1 MEKKA
6 TTTKEK
12 RTTGKKQS
20 QKKLP
25 TAMPTL
31 LQAIERVVELSRD
44 SKLSDDFFLQA
55 SVEIGFLCDN
65 FGISEVQ
72 AVLFCVCMER
82 GPRRVDYDD
91 LAHHLD
97 LSKIRILRYASD
109 IDALVHR
116 RLLRYRDAKE
126 EDDFDVPVP
135 VIRSLK
141 HNEVYEQPKRTGLDC
156 SELFDLLREWFDD
169 LNNSAISEDDLN
181 GEIEALFKENKQVGF
196 ARQMLD
202 IHVTRESRLLLTL
215 FCHLLVNEDDNDVR
229 FGQMENVFANHARFN
244 RVRGLLRSGE
254 HELMQANLIE
264 HRCEDGIADPNRYSM
279 TEHAKRTLLAEMN
292 VATPSEKVADV
303 LRAQDLTEKPMYY
316 TRQNEKQVTEL
327 SSFFQDEQYR
337 QIRQRMQQRG
347 FRNGFACLFYGGPG
361 TGKTETVYQLARQT
375 GRDIMIVD
383 VPKIK
388 SKWVGDSE
396 KNIKALFDRYRELV
410 SRAGDEK
417 PAPIL
422 LFNEADA
429 IIGIRKEGAQSAV
442 DKMENS
448 IQNIILQEM
457 ETLDGIMIATTNLAD
472 NLDTAFERRF
482 LYKIQFDKPDAT
494 VRAKIWQTMIPEL
507 TETDSTALAE
517 SYELSG
523 GQIENV
529 ARKYAINCILHGDS
543 ANQLQVLRDYCN
555 NERLCTKRE
564 SRRVGF

>member
-254 HELMQANLIE
+254 HELMKANLIE

-337 QIRQRMQQRG
+337 QIRERMQQRG

-375 GRDIMIVD
+375 GRDIMVVD

-417 PAPIL
+417 AAPIL

>member
-1 MEKKA
+1 MEKKI
-6 TTTKEK
+6 TTMSEK
-12 RTTGKKQS
+12 KTTSKKTAA
-20 QKKLP
+20 KKMP
-25 TAMPTL
+25 VMPTL
-31 LQAIERVVELSRD
+31 LQAIERVVEMSKGSCLSERFMTEAAPEIQF
-44 SKLSDDFFLQA
+44 LSE
-55 SVEIGFLCDN
+55 S
-65 FGISEVQ
+65 FGITDVQ
-72 AVLFCVCMER
+72 AVLFCICMER
-82 GPRRVDYDD
+82 GPRNVDYNDF
-91 LAHHLD
+91 AFHLD
-97 LSKIRILRYASD
+97 LSKIRVLSYAND
-109 IDALVHR
+109 IDALVRR
-116 RLLRYRDAKE
+116 RLLRYRDVKD
-126 EDDFDVPVP
+126 EDDFDVPAV
-135 VIRSLK
+135 VIRYLK
-141 HNEVYEQPKRTGLDC
+141 RNEVYQLPKRTELDC
-156 SELFDLLREWFDD
+156 SEMFEVLRDWFDD
-169 LNNSAISEDDLN
+169 LNNSAISPKDLCN
-181 GEIEALFKENKQVGF
+181 EINELFKANKQVSF
-196 ARQMLD
+196 ARQMLEMSFSG
-202 IHVTRESRLLLTL
+202 ESRMLLTL

-229 FGQMENVFANHARFN
+229 FSQMEDVFSNQARFN
-244 RVRGLLRSGE
+244 HARGLLRSGE

-264 HRCEDGIADPNRYSM
+264 HRCEDGIADPTRYRM

-361 TGKTETVYQLARQT
+361 TGKTETVYQLARKT

-482 LYKIQFDKPDAT
+482 LYKIKFDKPDAA

-529 ARKYAINCILHGDS
+529 ARKYAINSILHGDS
-543 ANQLQVLRDYCN
+543 ADQLHVLRDYCN
-555 NERLCTKRE
+555 SERLCTKRE
-564 SRRVGF
+564 LRRVGF